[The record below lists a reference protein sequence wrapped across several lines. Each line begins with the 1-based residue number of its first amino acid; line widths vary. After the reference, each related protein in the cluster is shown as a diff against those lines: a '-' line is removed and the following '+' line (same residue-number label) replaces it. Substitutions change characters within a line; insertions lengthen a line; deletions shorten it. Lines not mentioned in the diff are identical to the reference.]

1 MFLVNI
7 SIMFFILTC
16 YVGWRV
22 IQYLPLRRV
31 WRWLIF
37 ALYFLFSQ
45 NFLIYILL
53 RSMGL
58 ASYIPEAAFFV
69 FGVAQGAC
77 IFVALL
83 SIAREIVLLI
93 WFSAG
98 RIFFARPLRNA
109 LASRAAWLK
118 RMQIFSVTVCV
129 LSMLLAGFAAYN
141 AMRLPDVRKVSIVE
155 KNLSPALEG
164 FNIAVLADLHIGTG
178 FEGEWLERVV
188 QKTNALRPDVIV
200 IVGDMLDGNAAEMR
214 ADLAPLEDLRAKYGV
229 FVVTGNHEYYGNFES
244 WLAHMRASSA
254 LRLLLNSGQVLDV
267 NGTKLGLGGAS
278 DEVAETLGVG
288 SGPDL
293 GAAYVPIASADYK
306 ILLWH
311 RPKQAVKAA
320 AQGFDLQISG
330 HTHGGQF
337 FPGNIFVAIANGYS
351 SGLYQVDELQL
362 YVSPG
367 SGLWGRI
374 PLRLGTAPE
383 ITLLKL
389 TSQKAAQD

>member
-31 WRWLIF
+31 WRWLIL
-37 ALYFLFSQ
+37 ALYFIFSQ

-53 RSMGL
+53 RNMGL
-58 ASYIPEAAFFV
+58 AHYIPETAFFV

-83 SIAREIVLLI
+83 SIAREIALLV

-109 LASRAAWLK
+109 SASRAAWLK
-118 RMQIFSVTVCV
+118 GMRVFSVAICI
-129 LSMLLAGFAAYN
+129 LAILLAGFAAYN
-141 AMRLPDVRKVSIVE
+141 AMRLPDVRKVSLAE
-155 KNLSPALEG
+155 ENLPPALEG
-164 FNIAVLADLHIGTG
+164 FNIAVLSDLHIGTG
-178 FEGEWLERVV
+178 FEGEWLEHVV
-188 QKTNALRPDVIV
+188 QKTNALQADLIV
-200 IVGDMLDGNAAEMR
+200 IVGDMLDGDAAQMR
-214 ADLAPLEDLRAKYGV
+214 ADLAPLEGLRARYGV
-229 FVVTGNHEYYGNFES
+229 FVVTGNHEYYGNFEN

-254 LRLLLNSGQVLDV
+254 LCLLLNNGQILDV
-267 NGTKLGLGGAS
+267 NGAKLGLGGAG
-278 DEVAETLGVG
+278 DEVAEALG
-288 SGPDL
+288 L
-293 GAAYVPIASADYK
+293 GGEPNLAAAYAPIASADYK

-311 RPKQAVKAA
+311 RPRQAARAA
-320 AQGFDLQISG
+320 AEGFDLQVSG

-337 FPGNIFVAIANGYS
+337 FPGNIFVRVANGYS
-351 SGLYQVDELQL
+351 SGLYQVENMQL

-389 TSQKAAQD
+389 TARKTTRN